1 MVSMSDDAPPTTCRC
16 GHTIDHVLVIPEA
29 NYAMF
34 NYLLGVF
41 MGVSA
46 GLPKSIRF
54 TCQLC
59 GEVIE
64 ESTDREVILAHSD

>member
-1 MVSMSDDAPPTTCRC
+1 MTDDSRPKTCRC
-16 GHTIDHVLVIPEA
+16 GHTVDHVLVAPEA
-29 NYAMF
+29 HYPLF

-46 GLPKSIRF
+46 GLPKSIRY
-54 TCQLC
+54 TCHQC

-64 ESTDREVILAHSD
+64 ESTDPDVIRAHL

>member
-1 MVSMSDDAPPTTCRC
+1 MTTREIADTTCRC
-16 GHTIDHVLVIPEA
+16 GHTVDHILVSPEA
-29 NYAMF
+29 HYSMF

-54 TCQLC
+54 TCHQC
-59 GEVIE
+59 GEVLE
-64 ESTDREVILAHSD
+64 ESTDHDVIMEHI